1 MRQLI
6 QATSALLSSVAV
18 RLLDVGAQAV
28 LQSATLV
35 FFGYFG
41 IELLAMSTLEKFSVQ
56 VLKAEEAKRSGH
68 FDSWT
73 RGLTSAARVKGCA
86 AAIVPNRLVHDI
98 LQVPLTKAHE
108 VVANDQ
114 ASRLAK
120 IEGEGD
126 DAVAARAAI
135 GVVPVG
141 RIISATLNQQ
151 WDLALLV
158 QQWTHNTKDW
168 PMFNKVDNDDPDLG
182 TKNMLLVMRKY
193 MSSGS
198 APSQKWTLEMH
209 RKQGENETSADV
221 WDRIKTCAA
230 ALDSCGRIQSHLSLI
245 DALKQNLGPSHVS
258 WVNDLDD
265 SYTLEDVDVAVYDKG
280 MFVDHKENKGDSSGR
295 AAYPAAD
302 QADARDLTISEL
314 TACIARLED
323 QVNKLTSGGSSS
335 KDNGHFTGTCHYCK
349 KPGHKISDCKKLKD
363 KNRAS
368 GKNSGGGVSAAFPAC
383 LVAHCDC
390 WDHASD
396 RSDVSSHTSSVPMLS
411 LHNPFDVLGDMDCLP
426 EEIVDEL
433 MYGAEA
439 ASGEVRGER
448 EAPAGAPTQVPVPE
462 TLPELQ
468 SPPELDFDK
477 TQKLD
482 WVWDFISRQWV
493 DPGRFPA
500 ILERR
505 TTPSGFVYSSLT
517 CLTWLTM
524 VTMRL
529 WTMRLWNLSTTLLW
543 ENS

>member
-1 MRQLI
+1 M
-6 QATSALLSSVAV
+6 
-18 RLLDVGAQAV
+18 
-28 LQSATLV
+28 
-35 FFGYFG
+35 
-41 IELLAMSTLEKFSVQ
+41 
-56 VLKAEEAKRSGH
+56 
-68 FDSWT
+68 
-73 RGLTSAARVKGCA
+73 
-86 AAIVPNRLVHDI
+86 
-98 LQVPLTKAHE
+98 
-108 VVANDQ
+108 
-114 ASRLAK
+114 
-120 IEGEGD
+120 
-126 DAVAARAAI
+126 
-135 GVVPVG
+135 
-141 RIISATLNQQ
+141 
-151 WDLALLV
+151 
-158 QQWTHNTKDW
+158 
-168 PMFNKVDNDDPDLG
+168 
-182 TKNMLLVMRKY
+182 
-193 MSSGS
+193 
-198 APSQKWTLEMH
+198 
-209 RKQGENETSADV
+209 
-221 WDRIKTCAA
+221 
-230 ALDSCGRIQSHLSLI
+230 SLI
-245 DALKQNLGPSHVS
+245 DALKQNLGPSPVS

-265 SYTLEDVDVAVYDKG
+265 SYTLDDVDVAVYDKG
-280 MFVDHKENKGDSSGR
+280 MFVDHRENKGDSSGR

-368 GKNSGGGVSAAFPAC
+368 GKNSGGGESSGSGAAFPAC

-411 LHNPFDVLGDMDCLP
+411 LHNPFDVLGDMDFLP

-500 ILERR
+500 ILERM
-505 TTPSGFVYSSLT
+505 TTPSGFVYSSLFDLADYGDYET
-517 CLTWLTM
+517 LDHETMESEYNYFVGKFVKKDELDSGKAGPSRIPTYSERIGKVTVEEFELPSCHGTGSGFAPRNFSDDESSDSSDDDEIAHGISHHEKRLLRYELALTGGTSAILSMMAPFPRVSYIFLMSRHLLLRRQMTPGSVMIRLTRILLPWI
-524 VTMRL
+524 RL
-529 WTMRLWNLSTTLLW
+529 LIDSAYNNATARH
-543 ENS
+543 

>member
-1 MRQLI
+1 M
-6 QATSALLSSVAV
+6 
-18 RLLDVGAQAV
+18 
-28 LQSATLV
+28 
-35 FFGYFG
+35 
-41 IELLAMSTLEKFSVQ
+41 
-56 VLKAEEAKRSGH
+56 
-68 FDSWT
+68 DSWVDF
-73 RGLTSAARVKGCA
+73 RGSRERMRSRHCSY
-86 AAIVPNRLVHDI
+86 RLVHDI
-98 LQVPLTKAHE
+98 LQVSLTKAHE

-114 ASRLAK
+114 ASRLAE

-135 GVVPVG
+135 AVVPVG
-141 RIISATLNQQ
+141 RITSATLHQQ

-168 PMFNKVDNDDPDLG
+168 PMFNKLDNDDPELG
-182 TKNMLLVMRKY
+182 TKMMLLVIMRKY

-221 WDRIKTCAA
+221 WDRIKTFAA
-230 ALDSCGRIQSHLSLI
+230 ALESCGRIKSHLSLI

-280 MFVDHKENKGDSSGR
+280 MFVDHREIKGDSSGR

-335 KDNGHFTGTCHYCK
+335 KDNRHFTGTCHYCK

-368 GKNSGGGVSAAFPAC
+368 RKNSGGGESSGSGAAFPAC

-411 LHNPFDVLGDMDCLP
+411 LHNPFHVLGDMDFLP

-448 EAPAGAPTQVPVPE
+448 EPTQVPVPE

-482 WVWDFISRQWV
+482 WVWDFISREWV
-493 DPGRFPA
+493 GPGRFPA

-505 TTPSGFVYSSLT
+505 TTPSGFVYSSLFDLVDRNKNG
-517 CLTWLTM
+517 CVCEQKTM
-524 VTMRL
+524 QANADDNRIATHEGAAMATKFL
-529 WTMRLWNLSTTLLW
+529 
-543 ENS
+543 